1 MQCGSWGAI
10 RRFSIAIATE
20 VARLPEEALTPDGV
34 SQLPYT
40 VQVC

>member
-1 MQCGSWGAI
+1 MWQLGRHPEI
-10 RRFSIAIATE
+10 QHRVATE